1 MTDKKSEIEAE
12 GAAEP
17 AVEKGS
23 METDADKSPV
33 ASEKLKAVFRMGARQ
48 YCAGVGDLVSVPDF
62 PNAAKDP
69 EETHSLETEI
79 RADVLMVTGDQT
91 IIGTPSIPGAQVTLE
106 LADINRGKKVINFKR
121 RRRKH
126 SSKRTK
132 GHKWLVF
139 DFIVKSLELPE
150 SKTKASSAAG
160 A

>member
-1 MTDKKSEIEAE
+1 MTDERNETEAE

-17 AVEKGS
+17 ATEQGG
-23 METDADKSPV
+23 MEADAGEIQV

-48 YCAGVGDLVSVPDF
+48 YSAGVGDLVSIPDY
-62 PNAAKDP
+62 PNAWKNKERVFP
-69 EETHSLETEI
+69 FESEI
-79 RADVLMVTGDQT
+79 RADVLMVTGVRT

-106 LADINRGKKVINFKR
+106 LAELNPGKKVINFKR

-132 GHKWLVF
+132 GYKWLVF

-150 SKTKASSAAG
+150 SKTEASAEAG
-160 A
+160 T